1 MATNPNL
8 IPGNLN
14 RVRANLVFPTNQTLN
29 IPAEYQAKEGLVI
42 VPQTAVVTQMQ
53 GLTTIVNSEEPY
65 QLVQVSISV
74 IKSLAISATWINQI
88 KNSPTVGTMTAYPD
102 TTAMPP
108 FTLYNCAI
116 TNWNQIS
123 MAGLQADFTIQI
135 TGQFNVSAD
144 LWSLT

>member
-14 RVRANLVFPTNQTLN
+14 RVRANVVVPGNITLN
-29 IPAEYQAKEGLVI
+29 IPAQFQAKEGLVVI
-42 VPQTAVVTQMQ
+42 PQTAVVTQMQ

-65 QLVQVSISV
+65 QMVQISISV
-74 IKSLAISATWINQI
+74 IKSLAISGAWINQI
-88 KNSPTVGTMTAYPD
+88 KNSPTIGTMTVYPD
-102 TTAMPP
+102 TDAMPA

-123 MAGLQADFTIQI
+123 MAGLQADFTIMI
-135 TGQFNVSAD
+135 TGQFNVSND
-144 LWSLT
+144 LWSLV

>member
-74 IKSLAISATWINQI
+74 IK
-88 KNSPTVGTMTAYPD
+88 
-102 TTAMPP
+102 
-108 FTLYNCAI
+108 
-116 TNWNQIS
+116 
-123 MAGLQADFTIQI
+123 
-135 TGQFNVSAD
+135 
-144 LWSLT
+144 